1 MSVER
6 AVPQASSQATSPT
19 PVASHARP
27 TGGALGGS
35 GFRFDWPDGTH
46 VSIQLSAA
54 PALDTIEE
62 LIDYLTVFQKKLRRQ
77 SGHVPPHR
85 DGAQRIEAMN
95 YTEKLQ
101 EWFASEKAAGRLV
114 DLKFFPGV
122 GATGQDGSVE
132 KFAQAAYET
141 LTGICATEALD
152 TTAPKPREP
161 GEDEPEQ

>member
-1 MSVER
+1 MRHGEPVTDSVER

-62 LIDYLTVFQKKLRRQ
+62 LIDYLTVFLSHRIAT
-77 SGHVPPHR
+77 VPKGSKP
-85 DGAQRIEAMN
+85 MN

-114 DLKFFPGV
+114 DLKFVPGV

-152 TTAPKPREP
+152 TTDFTPVPKS
-161 GEDEPEQ
+161 